1 VKETKMAFG
10 IDDAVAAGLTVLN
23 KFIPD
28 PDAKIKAEADL
39 RTALLNLDVAQADVN
54 AAEAASPNLF
64 VSGWRPAIGWI
75 GAGGLA
81 YHFIA
86 RPLLIGLGWTSL
98 PSLDNM
104 LFELV
109 FSMLGFGGLR
119 TYEKIKGVAS
129 K

>member
-1 VKETKMAFG
+1 MAFG

-28 PDAKIKAEADL
+28 PEAKIKAEADL
-39 RTALLNLDVAQADVN
+39 RGALFALDAKQADIN
-54 AAEAASPNLF
+54 AAEAGNQNLW

-81 YHFIA
+81 YHFIV
-86 RPLLIGLGWTSL
+86 RPFLVGLGWSTL
-98 PSLDNM
+98 PTLDNM
-104 LFELV
+104 LFELI
-109 FSMLGFGGLR
+109 FAMLGFGGLR

>member
-1 VKETKMAFG
+1 MFG
-10 IDDAVAAGLTVLN
+10 IDDAVAAALKVVD
-23 KFIPD
+23 KFVPD

-39 RTALLNLDVAQADVN
+39 RAALLGLDVAQAGVN
-54 AAEAASPNLF
+54 EAEASNPSLF

-86 RPLLIGLGWTSL
+86 RPLLIGLGWTTL
-98 PSLDNM
+98 PGLDNM

-109 FSMLGFGGLR
+109 FAMLGFGGLR
-119 TYEKIKGVAS
+119 TYEKIKGVAAQ
-129 K
+129 

>member
-1 VKETKMAFG
+1 MAFG
-10 IDDAVAAGLTVLN
+10 IDDAVAAGLQVLN

-28 PDAKIKAEADL
+28 PEAKIRAEADL
-39 RTALLNLDVAQADVN
+39 RTALFNLDAAQAQVN
-54 AAEAASPNLF
+54 ANEAANPSLF
-64 VSGWRPAIGWI
+64 VSGWRPFIGWV
-75 GAGGLA
+75 GAAGLA
-81 YHFIA
+81 YHFVA

-109 FSMLGFGGLR
+109 FTMLGFGGLR
-119 TYEKIKGVAS
+119 TYEKIQGVAS

>member
-1 VKETKMAFG
+1 MAFG
-10 IDDAVAAGLTVLN
+10 IDDAIAAGLQVLN

-39 RTALLNLDVAQADVN
+39 RSALLGLDVAQADVN

-81 YHFIA
+81 YHFIV
-86 RPLLIGLGWTSL
+86 RPLLVGLGWTSL
-98 PSLDNM
+98 PGLDNM

>member
-1 VKETKMAFG
+1 MAFG
-10 IDDAVAAGLTVLN
+10 LDDAVGAALTVLN

-39 RTALLNLDVAQADVN
+39 RTALLGLDVAQADVN

-64 VSGWRPAIGWI
+64 VSGWRPMIGWV
-75 GAGGLA
+75 GAAGLT
-81 YHFIA
+81 YQYIV
-86 RPLLIGLGWTSL
+86 RPFAVGLGWAALPALDSSL
-98 PSLDNM
+98 M
-104 LFELV
+104 ELV
-109 FSMLGFGGLR
+109 MAMLGFGGLR

>member
-1 VKETKMAFG
+1 MAFG
-10 IDDAVAAGLTVLN
+10 IDDAIAAGLQVLN

-39 RTALLNLDVAQADVN
+39 RSALLGLDVAQADVN

>member
-1 VKETKMAFG
+1 MAFG

>member
-1 VKETKMAFG
+1 MAFG
-10 IDDAVAAGLTVLN
+10 IDDAVAAGLQVLN

-39 RTALLNLDVAQADVN
+39 RTALLQLDVAQAETN
-54 AAEAASPNLF
+54 TAEANNPNLL
-64 VSGWRPAIGWI
+64 VSGWRPFIGWV
-75 GAGGLA
+75 GAIGLA
-81 YHFIA
+81 YQF
-86 RPLLIGLGWTSL
+86 LLHPFLVGLGWTSL
-98 PSLDNM
+98 PSADTH

-109 FSMLGFGGLR
+109 FAMLGFGGLR

>member
-1 VKETKMAFG
+1 MAFG
-10 IDDAVAAGLTVLN
+10 LDDAVGAALTVLN

-39 RTALLNLDVAQADVN
+39 RTALLGLDVAQADVN

>member
-1 VKETKMAFG
+1 MAFG
-10 IDDAVAAGLTVLN
+10 IDDAIAAGLQVLN

-39 RTALLNLDVAQADVN
+39 RSALLGLDVAQADVN

-119 TYEKIKGVAS
+119 TYERIKGVARGQ
-129 K
+129 